1 MGYVEKLFLQFPS
14 HWSDDD
20 SQDVTHTHLSPHQ
33 LCVTYYFN
41 CLIISVCA
49 NSTQHIHKLVYGI
62 GVQTLQE
69 VSGFIDADRVHKDA
83 RPALMAD
90 LVSEEHSIIASAFGM
105 ISLNAITFHRNCVC
119 RRFLQFGG

>member
-1 MGYVEKLFLQFPS
+1 MDYIEKLFFQFPP

-20 SQDVTHTHLSPHQ
+20 SQGATHPHLSIHQ
-33 LCVTYYFN
+33 LCVTNSFN
-41 CLIISVCA
+41 CLVISVCA
-49 NSTQHIHKLVYGI
+49 NSTQHIYKLVYGI

-105 ISLNAITFHRNCVC
+105 ISMNVITFCRNCIY
-119 RRFLQFGG
+119 RRSLQFWG